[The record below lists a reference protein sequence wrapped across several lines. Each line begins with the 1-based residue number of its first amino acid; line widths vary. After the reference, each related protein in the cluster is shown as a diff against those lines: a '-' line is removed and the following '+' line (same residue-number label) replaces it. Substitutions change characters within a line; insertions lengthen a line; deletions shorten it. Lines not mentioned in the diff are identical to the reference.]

1 MSFPLYL
8 VGFLVFTIGVAL
20 GAYYLNVPARW
31 IVVIVVVLAGLGIV
45 SGVTNT
51 RRRDPPA

>member
-8 VGFLVFTIGVAL
+8 VGFLVSTIGVAL
-20 GAYYLNVPARW
+20 GAYYLDVPPRW
-31 IVVIVVVLAGLGIV
+31 IAVLVVVLVGLGIV

>member
-20 GAYYLNVPARW
+20 GAYYLNVPPRW
-31 IVVIVVVLAGLGIV
+31 IVVIVVVLVGLGII